1 MYGTINMTRKV
12 CKHLNRDDVVTLK
25 RLQRER
31 ERERERESGR
41 EREREGELE
50 RARASAIY
58 IYMFDTLNTNTWPL
72 SFLA

>member
-1 MYGTINMTRKV
+1 VYETINMTRKV

-41 EREREGELE
+41 E
-50 RARASAIY
+50 S
-58 IYMFDTLNTNTWPL
+58 
-72 SFLA
+72 